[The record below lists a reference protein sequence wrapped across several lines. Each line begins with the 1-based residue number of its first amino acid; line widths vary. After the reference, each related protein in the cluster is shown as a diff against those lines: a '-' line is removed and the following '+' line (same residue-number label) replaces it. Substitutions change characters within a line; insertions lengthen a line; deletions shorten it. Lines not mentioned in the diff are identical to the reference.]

1 MARLRGTGLLTRH
14 ALARWS
20 YAVGVLPAVQRARAT
35 CLADV
40 RIFAY
45 HRVLDVPDDN
55 GFKFDLALV
64 SASVQQ
70 FREQMVLLRRKFQP
84 IRFQDLIAA
93 LHGGPALPRHAVIV
107 SFDDG
112 YDDNYRL
119 AFPVLRELDVPAMF
133 FVATGHIDSGAP
145 YAYDWLVH
153 MVCVTAAERLVIA
166 QLGIDCALPAGIEA
180 RRVLAATLL
189 DRIKRCD
196 DALQSAVIS
205 QLQLEWDMPRT
216 PHPDCRPM
224 SWEQLREMEAAGMEI
239 GSHGVHHRM
248 LAKLLPAQM
257 ENEVACSKAA
267 LDSNLDKPASVL
279 AYPVGGSD
287 AYDQLTIDAAKRA
300 GYSAACSYIPG
311 TNALADIA
319 PYKLRR
325 LAVERE
331 MDIAWFDAMATLPE
345 LFAYPARKHA
355 D

>member
-1 MARLRGTGLLTRH
+1 MARLPGPGFVTRH
-14 ALARWS
+14 AVARWS
-20 YAVGVLPAVQRARAT
+20 HAVGVLPALQRVRAAW
-35 CLADV
+35 LPDV

-45 HRVLDVPDDN
+45 HRVLDIPDDDA
-55 GFKFDLALV
+55 FKFDLALV

-70 FREQMVLLRRKFQP
+70 FRDQMQLLQRKFHP
-84 IRFQDLIAA
+84 VRFEDLIAA
-93 LHGGPALPRHAVIV
+93 LQGGPALPRNAVII

-119 AFPVLRELDVPAMF
+119 AFPVLRELGMSAMF

-153 MVCVTAAERLVIA
+153 MVCVTTAERVVIA
-166 QLGIDCALPAGIEA
+166 PLGIDWVIPPGIEA
-180 RRVLAATLL
+180 RRVIAAALL

-205 QLQLEWDMPRT
+205 QLQLDWHMPRT

-224 SWEQLREMEAAGMEI
+224 SWDQLREMEAAGMEI
-239 GSHGVHHRM
+239 GSHGVNHRM
-248 LAKLLPAQM
+248 FAKLQNGPM
-257 ENEVACSKAA
+257 EYEVAGSKAA
-267 LDSNLDKPASVL
+267 LDSHLDKPACVL

-287 AYDQLTIDAAKRA
+287 AYDERTVDATKRA
-300 GYSAACSYIPG
+300 GYSAACTYISG
-311 TNALADIA
+311 TNALAGIA
-319 PYKLRR
+319 PYMLRR